1 MQSAQGTLI
10 VTGDENA
17 IRAVAAILNERGVTS
32 QASPRLDLDAAV
44 VTSWLVAA
52 AILVKSVPDIL
63 RALAAVQEI
72 RLDRV
77 EVGLGARNIVI
88 DNPGPGQV
96 GELAEKLERDARG
109 GNA

>member
-1 MQSAQGTLI
+1 LRSAQGTLI

-17 IRAVAAILNERGVTS
+17 VRAVAAILNERGLTPHAS
-32 QASPRLDLDAAV
+32 QRRNLDAAV

-52 AILVKSVPDIL
+52 TLLVKTAPDVL
-63 RALAAVQEI
+63 RALAALREI

-77 EVGLGARNIVI
+77 ELDLDARNIVI
-88 DNPGPGQV
+88 DNPRPGQV